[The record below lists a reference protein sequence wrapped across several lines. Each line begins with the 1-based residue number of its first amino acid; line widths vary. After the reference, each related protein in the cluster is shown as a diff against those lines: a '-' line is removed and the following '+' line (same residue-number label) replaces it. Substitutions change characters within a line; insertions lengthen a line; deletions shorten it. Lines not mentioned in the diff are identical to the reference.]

1 MRKNFDIE
9 ILKLTSRIGE
19 LELRLNEKLIEK
31 KEEVKSASEK
41 MQMTSD
47 ILLRETKD
55 KEKLN
60 QINEEE
66 KRNLQDLIRMKD
78 KEI

>member
-1 MRKNFDIE
+1 
-9 ILKLTSRIGE
+9 
-19 LELRLNEKLIEK
+19 
-31 KEEVKSASEK
+31 

-78 KEI
+78 KEIEELNAKIAMINKNNSI